1 MIAKVKMQ
9 NSAKRALLAVCCP
22 MVSWSEPRQISGLRG
37 AAHSVSVPCCPIEV
51 GEFKKSEAIPNDA
64 SNDGEEAGEAV
75 RPLALEGNEAEQ
87 DVKEQGRPELPADG
101 MGVKS
106 WEKTMCFAWGIAR
119 FDVAVQG
126 RLTWGSCND

>member
-1 MIAKVKMQ
+1 MDRQLSSSIFFLREIGDFLRNKQAYKDSVKE
-9 NSAKRALLAVCCP
+9 NHR
-22 MVSWSEPRQISGLRG
+22 SGKQ
-37 AAHSVSVPCCPIEV
+37 C
-51 GEFKKSEAIPNDA
+51 
-64 SNDGEEAGEAV
+64 
-75 RPLALEGNEAEQ
+75 ALEFRHARMHGNQ
-87 DVKEQGRPELPADG
+87 HRVKD